1 MQKLL
6 HNLSL
11 RKKMIVSH
19 GTLGLLAMLVALIA
33 LTSIVLM
40 LRNYTKFQEGPIAS
54 TEAVGSVLF
63 YSSDIKGGITG
74 VLSQSSNDYF
84 DSFHEMMA
92 ADAEAIETAIQ
103 TLKTS
108 LVYADSDEATALVEN
123 LDKSFTSGEAVRTK
137 IMSAIQRGD
146 FAQAS
151 NLYGMEY
158 RVVIQDIQTTATEL
172 KVLVGESNNTL
183 YHFCLKK
190 ANEAVMF
197 IIVASVVC
205 LFLGFLMTRVV
216 SKCIRLPVQE
226 LMRIS
231 EEMKDGNLSVAD
243 SITYRSEDE
252 MGRLAES
259 MRETLNFL
267 HGYVSEISRMLET
280 IANGDLTMDSNRV
293 TDFRGDFASIKVSLS
308 YILDNLNST
317 LYDINLA
324 SQQVNSGAV
333 QIASG
338 AQTLAHGASEQ
349 TSSVERL
356 SEAVSNITSQLNMT
370 AEHSENAKQTMNA
383 TTHQVQ
389 ACNEQMNHM
398 MTAMDNIT
406 QQASQI
412 SKIVKTI
419 EDIAFQTNILAL
431 NAAVEAARAG
441 AAGKGFAV
449 VADEVRNL
457 AVKSAEASQSTSTLI
472 GGTVDAVNNGT
483 AILSETAKTLVHV
496 VEGSRNSAA
505 LVEEIAQAAQN
516 QASAVAEI
524 SHNIEQITGV
534 VHTTSSTAE
543 QSAAASE
550 ELSGQATTLNDLL
563 HHFRLRIR

>member
-11 RKKMIVSH
+11 RKKMVVSH
-19 GTLGLLAMLVALIA
+19 GLLGLLALLVAMIGLMCI
-33 LTSIVLM
+33 TLM
-40 LRNYTKFQEGPIAS
+40 LGNYTEFREGPIAS
-54 TEAVGSVLF
+54 TAAVGDVLY
-63 YSSDIKGGITG
+63 YSGDIKGGITG
-74 VLSQSSNDYF
+74 VLSQKSNAYF
-84 DSFHEMMA
+84 DSFNEMMT
-92 ADAEAIETAIQ
+92 ADAEVIKSAIQ

-108 LVYADSDEATALVEN
+108 LDYADSADAIALVDSMEQT
-123 LDKSFTSGEAVRTK
+123 FTSGETVRAQ
-137 IMSAIQRGD
+137 IMSAIRAGNFD
-146 FAQAS
+146 QAAT
-151 NLYGMEY
+151 LYGMEY
-158 RVVIQDIQTTATEL
+158 RVIIQDIQTTAKEL
-172 KVLVGESNNTL
+172 KVLVNESNDTFF
-183 YHFCLKK
+183 HFCLKK
-190 ANEAVMF
+190 ANEGVTFLLISM
-197 IIVASVVC
+197 VVC
-205 LFLGFLMTRVV
+205 LSLGFLMTRVV
-216 SKCIRLPVQE
+216 SRAVRVPVQQ
-226 LMRIS
+226 LMNIS
-231 EEMKDGNLSVAD
+231 EEMKNGHLSVAD
-243 SITYRSEDE
+243 TITYESKDE
-252 MGRLAES
+252 MGCLAES
-259 MRETLNFL
+259 MRETLDFL
-267 HGYVSEISRMLET
+267 HGYVAEISRTLET
-280 IANGDLTMDSNRV
+280 IANGDLTMNSSDV
-293 TDFRGDFASIKVSLS
+293 TDFRGDFASIKVSLA

-324 SQQVNSGAV
+324 SQQVNSGSI

-356 SEAVSNITSQLNMT
+356 SEAVANITRQLNVT
-370 AEHSENAKQTMNA
+370 AEHSENAKQTMND

-389 ACNEQMNHM
+389 QCNEQMNQM

-457 AVKSAEASQSTSTLI
+457 AAKSAEASQNTSALI

-483 AILSETAKTLVHV
+483 AVLSETAKTLLQV

-524 SHNIEQITGV
+524 SQNIDQITSV
-534 VHTTSSTAE
+534 VYTTSSTAE

-563 HHFRLRIR
+563 HHFRLRVR

>member
-6 HNLSL
+6 HDLSL

-19 GTLGLLAMLVALIA
+19 GTLGLLALLVAMIGLM
-33 LTSIVLM
+33 SIILM
-40 LRNYTKFQEGPIAS
+40 LGNYTKFQEGPIAS
-54 TEAVGSVLF
+54 FEAVGDVLY

-74 VLSQSSNDYF
+74 VLSERSNADFHSF
-84 DSFHEMMA
+84 DKMMA
-92 ADAEAIETAIQ
+92 DDVQAIKTAVD

-108 LVYADSDEATALVEN
+108 LAYADSADAIALVESMEQG
-123 LDKSFTSGEAVRTK
+123 LTSGETVRSK
-137 IMSAIQRGD
+137 IMSAIQTGN
-146 FAQAS
+146 FEQAGT
-151 NLYGMEY
+151 LYRMEY
-158 RVVIQDIQTTATEL
+158 RVVIEEIQTAAKEL
-172 KVLVGESNNTL
+172 KVLVGETNDSL

-190 ANEAVMF
+190 ANEAVIF
-197 IIVASVVC
+197 ILIGSVVC
-205 LFLGFLMTRVV
+205 LFLGYLMTRVV
-216 SKCIRLPVQE
+216 SKCIRLPVQQ

-231 EEMKDGNLSVAD
+231 EEMKNGNLSVAD
-243 SITYRSEDE
+243 SITYESRDE

-259 MRETLNFL
+259 MRETLKFL
-267 HGYVSEISRMLET
+267 HGYVSEISGALET
-280 IANGDLTMDSNRV
+280 IANGDLTMNSSDV
-293 TDFRGDFASIKVSLS
+293 TDFRGDFASIKVSLA

-324 SQQVNSGAV
+324 SQQVNSGSI

-356 SEAVSNITSQLNMT
+356 SEAVANITSQLNVT

-457 AVKSAEASQSTSTLI
+457 AAKSAEASQSTSALI

-483 AILSETAKTLVHV
+483 TILAETAKTLLQV

-524 SHNIEQITGV
+524 SHNIDQITGV

-563 HHFRLRIR
+563 QHFRLRIR